1 MKTRKVTYQNLEKVS
16 SLLISETIY
25 SQEKS
30 SELQH
35 DIIFSELKSK
45 AWKKGLKSIPLLHK
59 CNNGINI
66 VCTVRLRPQAAVISY
81 IILCR
86 V

>member
-1 MKTRKVTYQNLEKVS
+1 MKTRKVTYENLEKVS

-35 DIIFSELKSK
+35 DIIFSELK
-45 AWKKGLKSIPLLHK
+45 AWKIGLKLIPLLHN